1 MALLAFPSGILTPS
15 VTRFYILIFIYIYI
29 HIQLCALHSALMSPM
44 QESDDLRKKEFVSEG
59 IFGLCAKEYVSPGKM
74 QALHI

>member
-1 MALLAFPSGILTPS
+1 
-15 VTRFYILIFIYIYI
+15 
-29 HIQLCALHSALMSPM
+29 MSPM

-59 IFGLCAKEYVSPGKM
+59 IFGLCAKENVSPGKM